1 MSVNRHESEL
11 AENHAARL
19 TAYALGQLEA
29 EEQAEI
35 ERELAASPAARQTV
49 ESVRKLADHLR
60 AAAQADTVGGPSAAL
75 RAAILCRLEELEATD
90 AVPSPKKRVFRPGV
104 RLLVALA
111 ACVLIAAIPVAWL
124 TWLSRRPEGGALA
137 LFRPPAAPKSAGT
150 APQEALAPID
160 APAMAAKSPAPA
172 PTSDALA
179 DEDATAGNLGAV
191 PERAA
196 PSELPIARSE
206 RRMGAAAASSPAD
219 GGSHAAEGPMYD
231 ADRPR
236 SEVVRKKA
244 ETFATSPARIADKLS
259 PSKAEA
265 TPDAETPAMPKG
277 ARLATP
283 AAKAKD
289 LAGGPAAHPAAVASS
304 PAPPAPPGPAE
315 KPSASADG
323 SNVSAAKPSQGGG
336 LPLGRRWQRDSA
348 GGPGEKVSNMP
359 GSMMPGNMPGSA
371 GHASLAEFEK
381 SKAEPK
387 AEAEGTA
394 KGRPPVPRVSQA
406 LPERA
411 GAPTAD
417 QMGTP
422 GMAGSLGF
430 RGGAAPGGYPGY
442 PGVPAMAGRA
452 AQAPLPTRGTGA
464 ISRRAGLYAGGLSQ
478 DTAQDAAQRVPLEAQ
493 STRRAAP
500 QRESIPSESA
510 AASGRVPFSM
520 PEVQTTVEHPFV
532 EVGPFP
538 VSPLPLEVD
547 RAQYRLVDAAVRA
560 GRWPRPETL
569 DIHGLVNAFPYRD
582 PAPPARAALA
592 VGLEVAECPWKP
604 GHRLVRV
611 AVAAAG
617 AQALASPTA
626 QAPPRPTRD
635 TASTPPAAANVAAA
649 KPPATDLR
657 GAEGS
662 LMAAAPVVARDVR
675 ILVEFNPLQAAAYRL
690 IGADLPA
697 VGQLAGAD
705 GAVSAATLRSGDRVI
720 ALYQVVP
727 PGAASPTQFPQL
739 RYQRIARP
747 ADNLTKDAYSGQL
760 LTVHVQYREAA
771 TGKLQQSEFAVRDAA
786 KPFAQASADLRFAA
800 AVAAFGMLARNS
812 PYAGSAT
819 LDWVEKTAA
828 EAARDAPAEPRTH
841 FVEWVRK
848 LRGIPAQ

>member
-75 RAAILCRLEELEATD
+75 RAAILCRLDELEATD

-137 LFRPPAAPKSAGT
+137 LFRPPAAPKSAGP

-219 GGSHAAEGPMYD
+219 GGSHAAEGLTEE

-244 ETFATSPARIADKLS
+244 ETFATSPARIADMLAGKPS
-259 PSKAEA
+259 PPEAKAM
-265 TPDAETPAMPKG
+265 PDATTQSMLKG
-277 ARLATP
+277 ARLAMP
-283 AAKAKD
+283 AVKAKD

-304 PAPPAPPGPAE
+304 PPPPAPPGPAA

-323 SNVSAAKPSQGGG
+323 LNVSAAKPSQGGG
-336 LPLGRRWQRDSA
+336 SPLGSRWQMDSA
-348 GGPGEKVSNMP
+348 GGPGKEKVSKMP
-359 GSMMPGNMPGSA
+359 GSMMPGSA
-371 GHASLAEFEK
+371 AHPSLAEFEK

-387 AEAEGTA
+387 AEAEGTP
-394 KGRPPVPRVSQA
+394 KERPPVPRVSQA
-406 LPERA
+406 LPERS
-411 GAPTAD
+411 GAPTAE
-417 QMGTP
+417 QMGPP

-430 RGGAAPGGYPGY
+430 RGGTAPGGYPGA
-442 PGVPAMAGRA
+442 PAMGGPTAEAPLSSRGTAAVGPRA
-452 AQAPLPTRGTGA
+452 AVAGGQAEDRARQAP
-464 ISRRAGLYAGGLSQ
+464 
-478 DTAQDAAQRVPLEAQ
+478 QRVPLEVQ
-493 STRRAAP
+493 SARRAAP

-510 AASGRVPFSM
+510 AASGGVPFSM
-520 PEVQTTVEHPFV
+520 PEVPTTVEHPFV

-569 DIHGLVNAFPYRD
+569 DIYGLVNAFPYRD

-617 AQALASPTA
+617 AQALAGPTGE
-626 QAPPRPTRD
+626 APPRPTRD

-657 GAEGS
+657 GADGS
-662 LMAAAPVVARDVR
+662 PMAAAPVVARDVR

-739 RYQRIARP
+739 RYQRIVRP

-771 TGKLQQSEFAVRDAA
+771 TGKLQQSEFALRDAA

-828 EAARDAPAEPRTH
+828 QAARDAPAEPRTH